1 MARYAVS
8 KILDLE
14 ASLEATGKEAS
25 KRRNDGSKCCQ
36 HHGVKLHSDIASQTN
51 AVPSNMQQASTP
63 AMHGFWLNPSFTA
76 VWLAAFA
83 EEQHQFFSIV
93 WSDAHAHNLVN
104 ACERQVN

>member
-1 MARYAVS
+1 MLPAPRHETAQGHCIS
-8 KILDLE
+8 DECCAFKH
-14 ASLEATGKEAS
+14 AAGKHA
-25 KRRNDGSKCCQ
+25 C
-36 HHGVKLHSDIASQTN
+36 N
-51 AVPSNMQQASTP
+51 A
-63 AMHGFWLNPSFTA
+63 WLLAYFTA